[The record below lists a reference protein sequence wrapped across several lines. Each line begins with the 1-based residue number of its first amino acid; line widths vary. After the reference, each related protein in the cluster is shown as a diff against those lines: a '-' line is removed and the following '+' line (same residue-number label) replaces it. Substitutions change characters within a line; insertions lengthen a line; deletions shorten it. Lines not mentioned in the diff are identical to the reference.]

1 MSSYKLLIAED
12 EGLIARDIA
21 NRLTSLG
28 HQVVD
33 TVETGE
39 DAVVNAAGVDLVL
52 MDIRLDGTMD
62 GVEAAA
68 KIRDLYR
75 IPVIFLTAHADRA
88 TIERAKL
95 TDPYGYLVK
104 PLAQA
109 TLQSTI
115 EIAIYRHRMEREV
128 AIREAWL
135 SAVLG
140 SISDAVVSTDAQG
153 NIRMMNRAAEVLTGW
168 TQPDV
173 AGRLCS
179 EVVSLVDPESGDPAG
194 DPLPLAILGDT
205 SVPLGNHVQL
215 KVKDGRRLMVEGAIA
230 PVKAGGEFLG
240 AVQTFRDVTARRW
253 EERQIRQAQKTE
265 AAGRLAAAVAEE
277 YANLLAIIRNQAG
290 QLLQQFAGY
299 RGVREPLTEIQQAT
313 SAAEQITRR
322 LAGFSGRE
330 TGRRESMSLNG
341 LVRRMAKPIEAVSGA
356 RVSVAIRLA
365 PATGKVMA
373 DSAQL
378 EQMVMNLAVHSCGA
392 MRDGGRLLVET
403 ANVLLPKGE
412 FVRLNVTQL
421 PHLIEQPQDLEKA
434 QGGSTVNLEALFDP
448 SEQENLGLSV
458 ARVIA
463 VEHGGYL
470 SAQPV
475 EDNGVRFE
483 VLLPQW
489 SEPVAIHRAES
500 FTPPSVI
507 LIDPSEPVRRHLH
520 NFFETNGYNLLEAA
534 DADEAHSLCE
544 MQGSLPDLV
553 IADAPEASKFSVGY
567 PTIAVLR
574 MVNGEAGEGEI
585 ARPFT
590 QAALLKRVST
600 TIEHGRARGVQAS
613 MP

>member
-215 KVKDGRRLMVEGAIA
+215 KVKDGRRLMVEGTIA

-240 AVQTFRDVTARRW
+240 AVQTFR
-253 EERQIRQAQKTE
+253 
-265 AAGRLAAAVAEE
+265 AVAEE

-378 EQMVMNLAVHSCGA
+378 EQMVMNLVVHSCGA